1 MGIKEK
7 WEGISNSR
15 DFAFVVFLLPGL
27 VLFITLVIYPVF
39 RSFAYSL
46 YAWEGLQRVGF
57 IGLENFRTLFNG
69 VSPISRRFWNAA
81 GHNAYALAFVVVLQ
95 TLIGFFIALG
105 LFQELP
111 GTKFF
116 RALVFLPVTLS
127 IVVVGFLFNL
137 LLHPS
142 WGAINH
148 LIGFFSGSD
157 FSFPWLGDPAT
168 AFTTILIINIWRW
181 AGFPALIFLAGLN
194 NIPAAVLD
202 ACELDGV
209 KGLARIRFIYLPLIV
224 PQLLTV
230 LILTITGNLRMFDIV
245 YSLTGP
251 TGGPNYSTDVL
262 GTLFY
267 RTAFGGITGLA
278 DKGLGAA
285 IGIVIVLLSAVISLV
300 ITRSLHNK
308 RVSLEG

>member
-1 MGIKEK
+1 MNLSET
-7 WEGISNSR
+7 WERVATSKR
-15 DFAFVVFLLPGL
+15 LAFTLFLLPGTI
-27 VLFITLVIYPVF
+27 LFLTLVIYPVF
-39 RSFAYSL
+39 SSFSYSL
-46 YAWEGLQRVGF
+46 YAWDGLEREAF
-57 IGLENFRTLFNG
+57 IGFENFKTVFASEN
-69 VSPISRRFWNAA
+69 PISDRFWNAA
-81 GHNAYALAFVVVLQ
+81 GHNAYALIFVVGVQ
-95 TLIGFFIALG
+95 TTLGFLIALM
-105 LFQELP
+105 LFQGLP

-148 LIGFFSGSD
+148 IIRLVGD
-157 FSFPWLGDPAT
+157 PEFSFPWLGDPRT
-168 AFTTILIINIWRW
+168 ALTTILVINVWRW
-181 AGFPALIFLAGLN
+181 AGFPALIFLSGLN
-194 NIPAAVLD
+194 NIPSSVLD
-202 ACELDGV
+202 AAQLDGV
-209 KGLARIRFIYLPLIV
+209 TGFRRVIWIYLPLIV

-251 TGGPNYSTDVL
+251 TGGPNYATDVL

-278 DKGLGAA
+278 DKGLGAT
-285 IGIVIVLLSAVISLV
+285 IGIVIVVLSAVISLAV
-300 ITRSLHNK
+300 TKALQNK
-308 RVSLEG
+308 RVQLEG

>member
-1 MGIKEK
+1 VDLSNTWEK
-7 WEGISNSR
+7 IATSR
-15 DFAFVVFLLPGL
+15 RLAFAVFLIPGAIIFLSL
-27 VLFITLVIYPVF
+27 VVYPVF
-39 RSFAYSL
+39 RSFTYSL
-46 YAWEGLQRVGF
+46 YEWDGLQRTAF
-57 IGLENFRTLFNG
+57 IGLENFKTMFA
-69 VSPISRRFWNAA
+69 SSEPISERFWNAA
-81 GHNAYALAFVVVLQ
+81 GHNAYALIFVVVIQ
-95 TLIGFFIALG
+95 TAIGFLVALM
-105 LFQELP
+105 LFQGVP
-111 GTKFF
+111 GTAFF
-116 RALVFLPVTLS
+116 RAIVFLPVTLS

-148 LIGFFSGSD
+148 IIRALGNEGFA
-157 FSFPWLGDPAT
+157 FPWLGDPRT

-194 NIPAAVLD
+194 TIPRSVLD
-202 ACELDGV
+202 AAEIDGV
-209 KGLARIRFIYLPLIV
+209 KGGSRILHIFLPLTV

-251 TGGPNYSTDVL
+251 TGGPNYATDVF

-278 DKGLGAA
+278 DKGLGAT
-285 IGIVIVLLSAVISLV
+285 IGIVIVVLAAGISLG
-300 ITRSLHNK
+300 INRALKNK
-308 RVSLEG
+308 RVTLEG